1 MKTKQII
8 LLIIFFFLSSLL
20 IVNTQQIKSKKAI
33 SSKSA
38 KQPKK
43 PKSGVGSDKW
53 MEILNAFERHDF
65 SSKNI
70 IKKYASE
77 KIISLEKKIA
87 EILLKEWDITEN
99 SYDLSQPY
107 PIKYGRYK
115 LLPGRKFPPCRII
128 IELKVNSI
136 GGVDDTKIIKSPFP
150 NPPINIEG
158 YKQSAF
164 RPAFDGKKFVPGNHQ
179 FGIQLAGR

>member
-1 MKTKQII
+1 MKDKRII
-8 LLIIFFFLSSLL
+8 LLIIFFFFSSLL
-20 IVNTQQIKSKKAI
+20 MVNTQLTKSQKNTHP
-33 SSKSA
+33 KSIQ
-38 KQPKK
+38 QPKK
-43 PKSGVGSDKW
+43 PKSGLGSDKW
-53 MEILNAFERHDF
+53 MEILNAFEKHEF
-65 SSKNI
+65 ESKNLL
-70 IKKYASE
+70 KKYASE
-77 KIISLEKKIA
+77 NIISLEKKLA
-87 EILLKEWDITEN
+87 EILLKEWDIIEN

-115 LLPGRKFPPCRII
+115 LIPGRKFPSCRIL

-136 GGVDDTKIIKSPFP
+136 GGVEEAKIIKSPFP

-158 YKQSAF
+158 YKKSIF